1 MTAFAILFSA
11 CIIRILAEQPNNVI
25 TGCMILFGAINI
37 VAFAPLESP
46 EKPLDSDQKKQY
58 SCIPIV
64 ILVGLVA
71 AAVLANL
78 LNLHGLE
85 SVAAVSLV
93 PEGILLASGRM
104 QARQAKR

>member
-1 MTAFAILFSA
+1 
-11 CIIRILAEQPNNVI
+11 
-25 TGCMILFGAINI
+25 MILFGAINI
-37 VAFAPLESP
+37 VAFAPLDSP
-46 EKPLDSDQKKQY
+46 EKP
-58 SCIPIV
+58 
-64 ILVGLVA
+64 VGLVA

>member
-1 MTAFAILFSA
+1 
-11 CIIRILAEQPNNVI
+11 
-25 TGCMILFGAINI
+25 MILFGSINI

-46 EKPLDSDQKKQY
+46 EKPLHSDQKKQY
-58 SCIPIV
+58 SCISIV

>member
-1 MTAFAILFSA
+1 
-11 CIIRILAEQPNNVI
+11 
-25 TGCMILFGAINI
+25 MILFGAINI

-58 SCIPIV
+58 SCISIV

-71 AAVLANL
+71 AAVLASL

-104 QARQAKR
+104 QARQAKDSRNNSIFLQFCRNHPQFCMNG